1 MAATLPA
8 EHPSQAS
15 EFALTNDTVDA
26 KPRRTTPE
34 QLGDL
39 ILSTDPKMRLA
50 VRLGLLPSGIYVA
63 WCVMHLFA
71 VRFGFESQTTANWLT
86 ASHIV
91 GILAFYPLVRSGYTM
106 RFQDSGLVLPQI
118 LYASAEAV
126 VGYALIPSLRATI
139 LQMLCLIQV
148 FGLFSLR
155 PRQTVIAGASTVGML
170 VAMWC
175 TMTLLQPPE
184 FHPAAEAMKLSLSS
198 FVVMLLALISTRYSR
213 MRGILREQK
222 QELTSAVEQVRQ
234 IATRDPLTGLYNR
247 QHMQEMLPLEKKR
260 QARTGQAFS
269 VALIDLDH
277 FKRINDTHGHNVG
290 DEVLCGFAQA
300 LQTIM
305 RETDLVCRWGGEE
318 FLVLLPDTTAND
330 GLAGLDRLRKHL
342 VGLPL
347 ASSQP
352 LLRATLSA
360 GVATHRIHE
369 TLEQTIERAD
379 QALYAAKSDGRDR
392 CMVAN

>member
-8 EHPSQAS
+8 ENPSQAS
-15 EFALTNDTVDA
+15 GFALTRGGSEAV
-26 KPRRTTPE
+26 PHRTPME
-34 QLGDL
+34 RLGDL
-39 ILSTDPKMRLA
+39 ILGTDPKMRLA

-63 WCVMHLFA
+63 WCVMHIFA
-71 VRFGFESQTTANWLT
+71 VRFGFESQSTANWLT
-86 ASHIV
+86 VSHII
-91 GILAFYPLVRSGYTM
+91 GIVAFYPLVRSGYTM

-118 LYASAEAV
+118 LYASAEAI
-126 VGYALIPSLRATI
+126 VGYPLIPPLRATI

-155 PRQTVIAGASTVGML
+155 PRQTVIAGSSAVGMMFI
-170 VAMWC
+170 MWC
-175 TMTLLQPPE
+175 TMTVLEWPE

-198 FVVMLLALISTRYSR
+198 FVVMLLALISMRYSR

-234 IATRDPLTGLYNR
+234 IAICDPLTGLYNR
-247 QHMQEMLPLEKKR
+247 QHMQELLQLEKKR

-277 FKRINDTHGHNVG
+277 FKRVNDTHGHNVG
-290 DEVLCGFAQA
+290 DEVLCSFAQA
-300 LQTIM
+300 LKAIM
-305 RETDLVCRWGGEE
+305 RESDVVCRWGGEE
-318 FLVLLPDTTAND
+318 FLVLLPDTQASE
-330 GLAGLDRLRKHL
+330 GVAGLDRLRKHL
-342 VGLPL
+342 VGLRL
-347 ASSQP
+347 ATSAP

-360 GVATHRIHE
+360 GVTTHHVHE

-379 QALYAAKSDGRDR
+379 QALYAAKSNGRDR
-392 CMVAN
+392 CMVAS